1 MQQKII
7 VLFIIVILSALG
19 LIATDIYLP
28 SMPSMAKYFDVGLN
42 IVQFSISIYVL
53 GFGIGALLYGPLSDR
68 FGQKPV
74 IIFCLITSVLGSL
87 CCSIADNIIILFI
100 GRLIQGFSLSGASVI
115 ARSITKDISQN
126 QIQMAKMGSILGIVF
141 PFVTATAP
149 IIGGYIE
156 KYAYWRWNFIALI
169 LLTLILFGLI
179 FKKLPETNTQLRVLS
194 FKKILNDYLEVISNK
209 TFMKYNIISALVV
222 AGTMSYQ
229 AISSYL
235 LQVKVGLS
243 PEIFGYTSL
252 IIAFSFVGGGLLN
265 SKMVT
270 NRGINK
276 MLQVGCFLFI
286 ISGVLLFTFGI
297 FDFIN
302 VYTVMLPIMI
312 FVAGSSII
320 YPTASAGA
328 MNIFANKA
336 GTAASV
342 YTFLQMIGGTMGS
355 SLISISKHLGQLQLG
370 ELYII
375 LGFIGFI
382 IMLTITPKVIKQ
394 ELIT

>member
-7 VLFIIVILSALG
+7 VLLIIIILSALG

-68 FGQKPV
+68 FGRKPV

-141 PFVTATAP
+141 PFVTAMAP